1 MLKLKILLAAF
12 LTCIFT
18 LSHLAFAGDGVAMP
32 TPTPAP
38 IVEPPSNF
46 IHGFLQETIATK
58 DYHYSH
64 GINNGN
70 FGPYMQ
76 TDLILFKQESAI
88 GLYLGNRVEFLSVA
102 KRPRLAALVNQ
113 APALPNFEEGSAPL
127 CPHCMVRLG
136 LGVNK
141 MQAAGIALSYAIL
154 C

>member
-1 MLKLKILLAAF
+1 MHKLKILLAAL

-18 LSHLAFAGDGVAMP
+18 LSHVAFAGDGVAMP

-88 GLYLGNRVEFLSVA
+88 GLYLGNRVEFLSVSEA
-102 KRPRLAALVNQ
+102 SPLSCFSKPSPR
-113 APALPNFEEGSAPL
+113 SA
-127 CPHCMVRLG
+127 
-136 LGVNK
+136 
-141 MQAAGIALSYAIL
+141 
-154 C
+154 